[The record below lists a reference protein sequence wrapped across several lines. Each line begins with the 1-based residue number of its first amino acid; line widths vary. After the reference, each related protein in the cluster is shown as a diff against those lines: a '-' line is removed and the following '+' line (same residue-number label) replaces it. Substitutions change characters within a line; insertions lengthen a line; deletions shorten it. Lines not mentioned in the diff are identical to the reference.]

1 MSVNLRYA
9 HRMPGPT
16 SPLLRLMSAVVL
28 PALLILLPVLG
39 AAPASAQPEPGTGT
53 REERVTPAEHYAAL
67 LAEQPEGAAVVVD
80 DALAGR
86 YDLEELEADLHDSFG
101 ALDVPYHVVASPF
114 PGTEPRWGGD
124 MLPALIDRVGADGL
138 YVLLQPDSVPLARA
152 AGADLPVDA
161 ASDAVR
167 YSSELDYYG
176 APLDEVADAFT
187 AALTDPDAQA
197 TADRL
202 RQEYSAEQDAYRSPT
217 AWEEFLE
224 DLDPT
229 TSVGPSNLGFLVS
242 TATGALLTLSLC
254 HVWWTRRRG
263 GSTVAAVAV
272 ASVFGLALPAAGVA
286 GALYYMDSVPL
297 GASERPDPLEQA
309 RSQPPYVTSTV
320 RVERVVDGL
329 GGGPLYVDPLS
340 PLSREGLADVAER
353 AERSS
358 VPVYAVLLPM
368 ADTDESEGDPA
379 RFAHAMRHVLGEDG
393 VYAVITQ
400 ESYEETPETTVL
412 AFGTDLDSYYLG
424 QALDEGAAM
433 TPAQE
438 FALLLEAVEEV
449 PRDPE
454 AGDPP
459 PPYDSS
465 ATVPEPRTT
474 RFWEDFWAGVLFL
487 GPVVGALLLGAVL
500 GTAALVRA
508 SRVRR
513 RVRPSPRA
521 LRRTAERERAR
532 LAALV
537 SSDRAGR
544 LPVSMMPP
552 VEAALMVMDAD
563 PDDLDLVGVAVV
575 SRRAHAALAD
585 PGSAETSPCM
595 VNPLHGPAEA
605 FERAGPRER
614 RGLFPVCRACADL
627 TDQQRTAAVL
637 RVRDGAGTRRDH
649 LSMNERAWV
658 EYRFGAKNP
667 ARMAERLLE
676 EIDAR

>member
-1 MSVNLRYA
+1 
-9 HRMPGPT
+9 MPGPT
-16 SPLLRLMSAVVL
+16 SPRFRLIPAVVL
-28 PALLILLPVLG
+28 PVLLILLPVLG
-39 AAPASAQPEPGTGT
+39 ATPASAQPEPEAGT
-53 REERVTPAEHYAAL
+53 REEHATPAEHYAAL
-67 LAEQPEGAAVVVD
+67 LTEQPEGAAVVVD

-114 PGTEPRWGGD
+114 PGAEPQWGGD
-124 MLPALIDRVGADGL
+124 MLPSLADRVGADGL

-152 AGADLPVDA
+152 AGVDLPVEA
-161 ASDAVR
+161 ASDTVR
-167 YSSELDYYG
+167 YSPELDYYG
-176 APLDEVADAFT
+176 APLDEAADAFT
-187 AALTDPDAQA
+187 AALADPDAQA
-197 TADRL
+197 TANRL
-202 RQEYSAEQDAYRSPT
+202 RQEYSAEQEAYRGPT
-217 AWEEFLE
+217 AWEEFLG

-229 TSVGPSNLGFLVS
+229 TSVGPNNLGFLVS
-242 TATGALLTLSLC
+242 TATGALLTLSLF

-297 GASERPDPLEQA
+297 DANERPDPLEQA

-412 AFGTDLDSYYLG
+412 AFGTGLESYYLDR
-424 QALDEGAAM
+424 ALDEGGAT

-438 FALLLEAVEEV
+438 LGLLLDAVEQL

-454 AGDPP
+454 AGDPLP
-459 PPYDSS
+459 PDTSV
-465 ATVPEPRTT
+465 TVPEPRTA
-474 RFWEDFWAGVLFL
+474 RFWEDFWAGALFL
-487 GPVVGALLLGAVL
+487 GPMLGAILLGAVL
-500 GTAALVRA
+500 GTAALVRG
-508 SRVRR
+508 SRGMRER
-513 RVRPSPRA
+513 QPSPRA

-537 SSDRAGR
+537 SSDRAER
-544 LPVSMMPP
+544 LPGSMMPP

-575 SRRAHAALAD
+575 SRRAHAALED
-585 PGSAETSPCM
+585 PGSVDLSPCM
-595 VNPLHGPAEA
+595 VNPLHGPATA
-605 FERAGPRER
+605 FRRAGPRER
-614 RGLFPVCRACADL
+614 RGLFPVCRACAAL
-627 TDQQRTAAVL
+627 TEQQRTVAVL
-637 RVRDGAGTRRDH
+637 RVRDGGGTRRDH

-658 EYRFGAKNP
+658 QYRFGAKNP
-667 ARMAERLLE
+667 ARMAERVLE

>member
-1 MSVNLRYA
+1 
-9 HRMPGPT
+9 MPGPT
-16 SPLLRLMSAVVL
+16 SPLLRLVSAVAL
-28 PALLILLPVLG
+28 PALLSLLPVLG
-39 AAPASAQPEPGTGT
+39 AVPASAQPETGTGT

-86 YDLEELEADLHDSFG
+86 YVPEELKADLHESFG

-114 PGTEPRWGGD
+114 PGAEPQWGGD
-124 MLPALIDRVGADGL
+124 VLPALADRVGADGL
-138 YVLLQPDSVPLARA
+138 YVLLQPDSVPRA
-152 AGADLPVDA
+152 VAEGVDLPVEA
-161 ASDAVR
+161 AADAVF
-167 YSSELDYYG
+167 YAPGTDYYG
-176 APLDEVADAFT
+176 APLDEVADAFA
-187 AALTDPDAQA
+187 AALADPDAQA

-202 RQEYSAEQDAYRSPT
+202 RQEYSSEQEAYRSPT
-217 AWEEFLE
+217 VWEEFLE

-229 TSVGPSNLGFLVS
+229 TSVGPDNLGFLVS
-242 TATGALLTLSLC
+242 TVTGALLTLSLF

-263 GSTVAAVAV
+263 GSTVIAVAV

-286 GALYYMDSVPL
+286 GSLYYLDSVPL
-297 GASERPDPLEQA
+297 GANELPDPLE
-309 RSQPPYVTSTV
+309 RVRTQPPYVPSTV
-320 RVERVVDGL
+320 RVERVVQGLADGSV
-329 GGGPLYVDPLS
+329 YADPLS

-368 ADTDESEGDPA
+368 ADTDESEGDPE
-379 RFAHAMRHVLGEDG
+379 RFAHAMHHVLGEDG
-393 VYAVITQ
+393 VYAVITHEPYQ
-400 ESYEETPETTVL
+400 ETPETTVL
-412 AFGTDLDSYYLG
+412 AFGADLDTYYLDR
-424 QALDEGAAM
+424 ALDEGEAT

-438 FALLLEAVEEV
+438 LALLLEAVEEL

-454 AGDPP
+454 AADPV
-459 PPYDSS
+459 PYDTS
-465 ATVPEPRTT
+465 TDPLEPRTV

-487 GPVVGALLLGAVL
+487 GPVVGATLLGAVL
-500 GTAALVRA
+500 GTVALIRVALVRG
-508 SRVRR
+508 RHQ
-513 RVRPSPRA
+513 PSPRA

-532 LAALV
+532 LAALL
-537 SSDRAGR
+537 SSGRAGR
-544 LPVSMMPP
+544 LPASMMPP

-575 SRRAHAALAD
+575 SRRAHAALED

-605 FERAGPRER
+605 FKRAGPPRR
-614 RGLFPVCRACADL
+614 RGLFPVCRPCADL
-627 TDQQRTAAVL
+627 TDRQRTAAL
-637 RVRDGAGTRRDH
+637 LQVRDGAGTRRDH

-658 EYRFGAKNP
+658 QYRFGAKNP

>member
-1 MSVNLRYA
+1 
-9 HRMPGPT
+9 MPGPT
-16 SPLLRLMSAVVL
+16 SPRSRLISAVVL
-28 PALLILLPVLG
+28 PVLLILLPVLG
-39 AAPASAQPEPGTGT
+39 ATTPASAQPEPGAGAH
-53 REERVTPAEHYAAL
+53 EERATPAEHYAAL
-67 LAEQPEGAAVVVD
+67 LAEQREGAAVVVD
-80 DALAGR
+80 DALVGR

-114 PGTEPRWGGD
+114 PGTEPQWGGD
-124 MLPALIDRVGADGL
+124 MLPALADRVGADGL

-152 AGADLPVDA
+152 AGVDLPVEA

-167 YSSELDYYG
+167 YSPELNYYG
-176 APLDEVADAFT
+176 APLDEVADAF
-187 AALTDPDAQA
+187 ALALADPDAQA

-202 RQEYSAEQDAYRSPT
+202 RQEYSAEQDAYRTPT

-229 TSVGPSNLGFLVS
+229 RSVGPSNLGFLVS
-242 TATGALLTLSLC
+242 TATGALLTLSLF

-272 ASVFGLALPAAGVA
+272 AAVFGLALPAAGVA
-286 GALYYMDSVPL
+286 GALHYMDSVPL
-297 GASERPDPLEQA
+297 DANELPDPLEQA
-309 RSQPPYVTSTV
+309 RSEPPYVPSTV
-320 RVERVVDGL
+320 RVERVLDGL
-329 GGGPLYVDPLS
+329 GDGPLYVDPLS
-340 PLSREGLADVAER
+340 PLPREGLAEVAER

-358 VPVYAVLLPM
+358 VPVYAVVLPM
-368 ADTDESEGDPA
+368 AATDESEGEPD
-379 RFAHAMRHVLGEDG
+379 RFAHAMHHVLGEDG
-393 VYAVITQ
+393 VYAIITQ

-412 AFGTDLDSYYLG
+412 AFGTGLESYYLDRE
-424 QALDEGAAM
+424 LDEGGAT

-438 FALLLEAVEEV
+438 LGLLLDAIEQL
-449 PRDPE
+449 PREPE
-454 AGDPP
+454 AGDPLP
-459 PPYDSS
+459 PETPT
-465 ATVPEPRTT
+465 TVPEPRTE
-474 RFWEDFWAGVLFL
+474 RFWEDFWAGALFL
-487 GPVVGALLLGAVL
+487 GPMLGAILLGTVL
-500 GTAALVRA
+500 GTALLVRG
-508 SRVRR
+508 SRGVRER
-513 RVRPSPRA
+513 QPSSRA

-537 SSDRAGR
+537 SSDRSTS
-544 LPVSMMPP
+544 LPGSMMPP

-575 SRRAHAALAD
+575 SRRAHAALDD
-585 PGSAETSPCM
+585 PGSANASPCM
-595 VNPLHGPAEA
+595 VNPLHGPATA
-605 FERAGPRER
+605 FKRTGPRDR
-614 RGLFPVCRACADL
+614 RGLFPVCRECADL
-627 TDQQRTAAVL
+627 TDQQRTAALL

>member
-28 PALLILLPVLG
+28 PALLVLLPVLG

-80 DALAGR
+80 DALVGR
-86 YDLEELEADLHDSFG
+86 YDPEELEADLHESFG
-101 ALDVPYHVVASPF
+101 ALGVPYHVVASPF
-114 PGTEPRWGGD
+114 PGTEPQWGGD
-124 MLPALIDRVGADGL
+124 VLPALADRVGEEGL
-138 YVLLQPDSVPLARA
+138 YVLLQPDSVPRALAE
-152 AGADLPVDA
+152 GVDLPVDA
-161 ASDAVR
+161 AADAVR
-167 YSSELDYYG
+167 YAPGTDYYG
-176 APLDEVADAFT
+176 APLDEVADAFA
-187 AALTDPDAQA
+187 AALADPDAQA

-202 RQEYSAEQDAYRSPT
+202 RQEYSSEQDAYRSPT
-217 AWEEFLE
+217 AWEEFLD

-229 TSVGPSNLGFLVS
+229 TSVGPNNLGFLVS
-242 TATGALLTLSLC
+242 TATGALLTLSLL

-286 GALYYMDSVPL
+286 GSLYYLDSVPL
-297 GASERPDPLEQA
+297 DANERPDPLERV
-309 RSQPPYVTSTV
+309 RSQPPYVSSTV
-320 RVERVVDGL
+320 RVERVVEGLADGSV
-329 GGGPLYVDPLS
+329 YADPLS

-368 ADTDESEGDPA
+368 ADTDESEGDPE
-379 RFAHAMRHVLGEDG
+379 RFAHALHHVLGEDG

-412 AFGTDLDSYYLG
+412 AFGADLDTYYLNR
-424 QALDEGAAM
+424 ALDEGTAT

-438 FALLLEAVEEV
+438 LALLLEVVEEV
-449 PRDPE
+449 PRAPE
-454 AGDPP
+454 AADP
-459 PPYDSS
+459 
-465 ATVPEPRTT
+465 VPFDTSTDPLEPRTT

-487 GPVVGALLLGAVL
+487 GPIVGALLLGAVL
-500 GTAALVRA
+500 GTVALVRA

-513 RVRPSPRA
+513 RVQPSPRA

-544 LPVSMMPP
+544 LPTPMMPP

-575 SRRAHAALAD
+575 SRRAHAALED

-605 FERAGPRER
+605 FKRAGPRER
-614 RGLFPVCRACADL
+614 RGLFPVCRECADL
-627 TDQQRTAAVL
+627 TDQQRTAALL

-658 EYRFGAKNP
+658 QYRFGAKDP

>member
-1 MSVNLRYA
+1 
-9 HRMPGPT
+9 MPGPT

-39 AAPASAQPEPGTGT
+39 AAPASAQPEAGT

-86 YDLEELEADLHDSFG
+86 YDPEELEADLHESFG
-101 ALDVPYHVVASPF
+101 ALGVPYHVVASPF
-114 PGTEPRWGGD
+114 PGTEPQWGGD
-124 MLPALIDRVGADGL
+124 MLPALADRVGEDGL
-138 YVLLQPDSVPLARA
+138 YVLLQHEGVPLARA
-152 AGADLPVDA
+152 EGVDLPVDA
-161 ASDAVR
+161 AADAVR
-167 YSSELDYYG
+167 YAPGLDYYG
-176 APLDEVADAFT
+176 DPLDEVADAFA
-187 AALTDPDAQA
+187 AALADPDAQA

-202 RQEYSAEQDAYRSPT
+202 RQEHSAEQDAYREPT
-217 AWEEFLE
+217 AWEEFLG

-242 TATGALLTLSLC
+242 TATGALLTLSLF
-254 HVWWTRRRG
+254 HMGWRLRRG
-263 GSTVAAVAV
+263 GGTAAAVTVAA
-272 ASVFGLALPAAGVA
+272 VFGLALPAAGVA
-286 GALYYMDSVPL
+286 GALYYLDSVPL
-297 GASERPDPLEQA
+297 DANERPDALERV
-309 RSQPPYVTSTV
+309 RSQPPYVPSTV
-320 RVERVVDGL
+320 RVERVADGL
-329 GGGPLYVDPLS
+329 GDGSLYVDPLS
-340 PLSREGLADVAER
+340 QLSREGLADVAER

-368 ADTDESEGDPA
+368 ADTDESEGEPA
-379 RFAHAMRHVLGEDG
+379 RFAHALHHVLGEDG

-400 ESYEETPETTVL
+400 DPYDGTHETTVL
-412 AFGTDLDSYYLG
+412 AFGADLETYHLNR
-424 QALDEGAAM
+424 ALDEGTAV

-438 FALLLEAVEEV
+438 LSQLLEAVEEA
-449 PRDPE
+449 PRDPQ
-454 AGDPP
+454 AADPLP
-459 PPYDSS
+459 PETST
-465 ATVPEPRTT
+465 TVPEPRSA

-487 GPVVGALLLGAVL
+487 GPIVGGILLGAVL
-500 GTAALVRA
+500 GTAALVRG
-508 SRVRR
+508 VLGRR
-513 RVRPSPRA
+513 RSQPSPRA

-552 VEAALMVMDAD
+552 VEAALMVMDAH

-575 SRRAHAALAD
+575 SRRAHAAVED

-595 VNPLHGPAEA
+595 LNPLHGPAEA
-605 FERAGPRER
+605 FKRAGPRDR
-614 RGLFPVCRACADL
+614 RGLFPVCRKCADL
-627 TDQQRTAAVL
+627 TEQQRTAAVL

-658 EYRFGAKNP
+658 QYRFGAKDP
-667 ARMAERLLE
+667 ARMAKRLLE

>member
-1 MSVNLRYA
+1 
-9 HRMPGPT
+9 MP
-16 SPLLRLMSAVVL
+16 AVVL

-124 MLPALIDRVGADGL
+124 MLPALTDRVGADGL

-167 YSSELDYYG
+167 YSPELDYYG

-187 AALTDPDAQA
+187 AALADPDAQA

-242 TATGALLTLSLC
+242 TSTGALLTLSLL

-286 GALYYMDSVPL
+286 GALYYLDSVPL
-297 GASERPDPLEQA
+297 GANERPDPLERV
-309 RSQPPYVTSTV
+309 RSQPPYVPSTV

-329 GGGPLYVDPLS
+329 GDGSLYADPLS

-368 ADTDESEGDPA
+368 ADTDESEGDPG
-379 RFAHAMRHVLGEDG
+379 RFAHAMHHVLGEDG

-412 AFGTDLDSYYLG
+412 AFGTDLDTYYLG
-424 QALDEGAAM
+424 RAVDEGAAT
-433 TPAQE
+433 TPAR
-438 FALLLEAVEEV
+438 ALDLLLRAVEEV

-454 AGDPP
+454 AADPLP
-459 PPYDSS
+459 PDTSTEPL
-465 ATVPEPRTT
+465 EPREA
-474 RFWEDFWAGVLFL
+474 RFWEDFWAGALVL
-487 GPVVGALLLGAVL
+487 GPIVGALLLGTVL
-500 GTAALVRA
+500 GTVALVRA
-508 SRVRR
+508 SRAWR
-513 RVRPSPRA
+513 RVQPSPRA

-537 SSDRAGR
+537 SSERAGR

-563 PDDLDLVGVAVV
+563 PDDLDLVGVTVV

-605 FERAGPRER
+605 FKRAGPRDR

-627 TDQQRTAAVL
+627 TDQQRTAALL
-637 RVRDGAGTRRDH
+637 RLRDGAGSRRDH

-658 EYRFGAKNP
+658 QYRFGAKNP

>member
-28 PALLILLPVLG
+28 PALLVLLPVLG

-80 DALAGR
+80 DALVGR
-86 YDLEELEADLHDSFG
+86 YDPEELEADLHESFG
-101 ALDVPYHVVASPF
+101 ALGVSYHVVASPF
-114 PGTEPRWGGD
+114 PGTEPQWGGD
-124 MLPALIDRVGADGL
+124 VLPALADRVGADGL
-138 YVLLQPDSVPLARA
+138 YVLLQPDSVPRALAE
-152 AGADLPVDA
+152 GVDLPVDA
-161 ASDAVR
+161 AADAVR
-167 YSSELDYYG
+167 YSPELDYYG

-229 TSVGPSNLGFLVS
+229 SSVGPSNLGFLVS
-242 TATGALLTLSLC
+242 TATGALLTLSLL

-297 GASERPDPLEQA
+297 GASERPDPLERV

-368 ADTDESEGDPA
+368 ADTDESEGDPE
-379 RFAHAMRHVLGEDG
+379 RFAHALHHVLGEDG

-424 QALDEGAAM
+424 QALDEGAAT

-438 FALLLEAVEEV
+438 LSLLLEAVEEV

-454 AGDPP
+454 AADPV
-459 PPYDSS
+459 PYDTS
-465 ATVPEPRTT
+465 TDPLEPRTT

-487 GPVVGALLLGAVL
+487 GPIVGALLLGAVL
-500 GTAALVRA
+500 GTVALVRG
-508 SRVRR
+508 SLGRR
-513 RVRPSPRA
+513 RRQPSPRA

-537 SSDRAGR
+537 SSDRVGR
-544 LPVSMMPP
+544 LPTPMMPP

-575 SRRAHAALAD
+575 SRRAHAALED

-605 FERAGPRER
+605 FKRAGPRER
-614 RGLFPVCRACADL
+614 RGLFPVCRECADL
-627 TDQQRTAAVL
+627 TDQQRTAALL
-637 RVRDGAGTRRDH
+637 RVRDAAGTRRDH

-658 EYRFGAKNP
+658 QYRFGAKDP

>member
-16 SPLLRLMSAVVL
+16 SSRFRLSPAVVL
-28 PALLILLPVLG
+28 PVLLTLLPVLG
-39 AAPASAQPEPGTGT
+39 AAAPASAQPEPGAGVHA
-53 REERVTPAEHYAAL
+53 EHATPAEHYAAL

-124 MLPALIDRVGADGL
+124 MLPALVDRVGADGL

-152 AGADLPVDA
+152 AGVDLPVEA
-161 ASDAVR
+161 ASDVVR
-167 YSSELDYYG
+167 YTPGLDYYG
-176 APLDEVADAFT
+176 DPLDEVADAF
-187 AALTDPDAQA
+187 ALALADPDAQA
-197 TADRL
+197 AADRL
-202 RQEYSAEQDAYRSPT
+202 RQEYSSEQEAYRGPT

-242 TATGALLTLSLC
+242 VTTGALLTLSLF
-254 HVWWTRRRG
+254 HVWRTRRRG
-263 GSTVAAVAV
+263 GGTVAAVTV
-272 ASVFGLALPAAGVA
+272 ATVFGLALPAAGVV

-297 GASERPDPLEQA
+297 DANELPDALEQA
-309 RSQPPYVTSTV
+309 RSEPPYVPSTV

-329 GGGPLYVDPLS
+329 GDGSLYVDPLS
-340 PLSREGLADVAER
+340 PLSREGLAEVAER

-358 VPVYAVLLPM
+358 VPLYAVVLPM
-368 ADTDESEGDPA
+368 ADSDESEGEPG
-379 RFAHAMRHVLGEDG
+379 RFAHAMHHVLGEDG

-400 ESYEETPETTVL
+400 EAHEETPEATVL
-412 AFGTDLDSYYLG
+412 AFGTELESYYLG
-424 QALDEGAAM
+424 RALEEGGAT

-438 FALLLEAVEEV
+438 LDLLLEAIEQV

-454 AGDPP
+454 AGDPLP
-459 PPYDSS
+459 PDTSV
-465 ATVPEPRTT
+465 TVPEPRTA
-474 RFWEDFWAGVLFL
+474 RFWEDFWAGALIV
-487 GPVVGALLLGAVL
+487 GPVLGALLLGAVL
-500 GTAALVRA
+500 GTAALVRG
-508 SRVRR
+508 SRRMRR
-513 RVRPSPRA
+513 RQPSPRA

-537 SSDRAGR
+537 SSDRSER
-544 LPVSMMPP
+544 LPGSMMPP

-575 SRRAHAALAD
+575 SRRAHAALED
-585 PGSAETSPCM
+585 PGSAEASPCM
-595 VNPLHGPAEA
+595 VNPLHGPAGA
-605 FERAGPRER
+605 FERVGPRER
-614 RGLFPVCRACADL
+614 RGLFPVCWACAAL
-627 TDQQRTAAVL
+627 TEQRRSAAVL
-637 RVRDGAGTRRDH
+637 RVRDGGGTRRDH

-658 EYRFGAKNP
+658 QYRFGAKNP